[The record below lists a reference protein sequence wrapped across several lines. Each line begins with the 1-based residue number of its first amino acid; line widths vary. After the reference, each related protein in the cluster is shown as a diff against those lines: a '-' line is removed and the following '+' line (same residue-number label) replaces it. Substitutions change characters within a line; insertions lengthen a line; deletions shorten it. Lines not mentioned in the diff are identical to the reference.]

1 VRRHVDYFALQAIKQ
16 DFMLSKRHSD
26 QTIAAAIIYAAR
38 QASKVV
44 ENAWNEQAFSHM
56 FGLKS

>member
-1 VRRHVDYFALQAIKQ
+1 
-16 DFMLSKRHSD
+16 MLTKKYSD

-44 ENAWNEQAFSHM
+44 EPSWNSTAFTHLLGISDVAEVQECFEVLNAAYD
-56 FGLKS
+56 